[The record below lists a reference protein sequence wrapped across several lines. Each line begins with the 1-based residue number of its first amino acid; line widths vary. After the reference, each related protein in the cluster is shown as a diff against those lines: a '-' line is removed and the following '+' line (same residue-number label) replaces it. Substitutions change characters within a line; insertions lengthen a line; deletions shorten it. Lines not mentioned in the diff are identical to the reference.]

1 MKVGDSLN
9 INLLPSQ
16 AKFQADKIKLKKT
29 IRHYEAIALGGW
41 LVFLV
46 GALVLFFGS
55 GLILKQN
62 QKKYQQAVNVF
73 QSNPEGIVLN
83 QLLKYRA
90 KALAQVL
97 DERFEYAASFEK
109 VAGIF
114 SEKARVSDFELND
127 KDKIF
132 KMIVSADDKE
142 GVDYIENRVLEA
154 NEGKVEGIKNIK
166 INGVSY
172 QIGGQWSVNLEVMI

>member
-16 AKFQADKIKLKKT
+16 VKFQADKIKLKNF
-29 IRHYEAIALGGW
+29 RHYEAIALGGW

-73 QSNPEGIVLN
+73 
-83 QLLKYRA
+83 
-90 KALAQVL
+90 
-97 DERFEYAASFEK
+97 K
-109 VAGIF
+109 VTP
-114 SEKARVSDFELND
+114 KEL
-127 KDKIF
+127 
-132 KMIVSADDKE
+132 
-142 GVDYIENRVLEA
+142 Y
-154 NEGKVEGIKNIK
+154 
-166 INGVSY
+166 
-172 QIGGQWSVNLEVMI
+172 